1 MANAVLFQLGWFA
14 GVYSPQYP
22 ALLGVIALVVVIHLA
37 WLGRGEVRLLLAVTL
52 LGTALDSALM
62 HGGLFVFAE
71 GQALMRGWLIP
82 AWLVL
87 MWTLLAT
94 TLRHCLA
101 WTARPLGLACVLG
114 AVSAPLSYYAGAR
127 LTGVQL
133 PYGLVPSLLTLAMLW
148 AVVFPLLHSL
158 ARRLQPVE

>member
-1 MANAVLFQLGWFA
+1 FA

-52 LGTALDSALM
+52 LGTAIDSALM

-71 GQALMRGWLIP
+71 EQALLGGWLIP

-101 WTARPLGLACVLG
+101 WTARPLGVACVLG
-114 AVSAPLSYYAGAR
+114 AVSAPLSY
-127 LTGVQL
+127 
-133 PYGLVPSLLTLAMLW
+133 
-148 AVVFPLLHSL
+148 
-158 ARRLQPVE
+158 

>member
-1 MANAVLFQLGWFA
+1 MLFQLGWFA

-22 ALLGVIALVVVIHLA
+22 ALLGITALVVAIHLA
-37 WLGRGEVRLLLAVTL
+37 WLGRGEIGLLVAVTL
-52 LGTALDSALM
+52 LGTLIDSALM
-62 HGGLFVFAE
+62 HGGLFVFPE
-71 GQALMRGWLIP
+71 GQALLGGWVIP

-94 TLRHCLA
+94 TLRHCLD
-101 WTARPLGLACVLG
+101 WTARPVGLACVLG

-127 LTGVQL
+127 ITGVQL
-133 PYGLVPSLLTLAMLW
+133 PYGLAASLLTLAMLW
-148 AVVFPLLHSL
+148 AVLFPLLHAL